1 MTLDDLVGL
10 LREQQ
15 LAHDLQV
22 VGVSNVPLHG
32 VLDGVGAGEELLAGL
47 LLVGTGVGVHVLI
60 QKLPHVVG
68 EVQDLEVLGI
78 LESSLELLGDGAV
91 EGGLLHDL
99 ADQPLLAV
107 QVVVVELL
115 VDILEHGDPGDD
127 VQAIEESLVVGPIDT
142 LIISI
147 LVSVGA
153 IGVVVIPVVGT
164 GSSSAGKDEVGNDS
178 NQDGGS
184 QQGKGLSAA
193 GRVKEEKPGA
203 GIFGSVNV
211 KFVRHGRTGHG
222 SDATS

>member
-1 MTLDDLVGL
+1 V
-10 LREQQ
+10 
-15 LAHDLQV
+15 LATALATACTIWNSLQV
-22 VGVSNVPLHG
+22 VGVSDVPLHG

-47 LLVGTGVGVHVLI
+47 LLVGAGVGIHVLI

-68 EVQDLEVLGI
+68 EVQDLEVLGV
-78 LESSLELLGDGAV
+78 LESSLELLGNSSV
-91 EGGLLHDL
+91 ESGLLHDL
-99 ADQPLLAV
+99 ADEPLLAV

-222 SDATS
+222 SEATS

>member
-193 GRVKEEKPGA
+193 G
-203 GIFGSVNV
+203 
-211 KFVRHGRTGHG
+211 
-222 SDATS
+222 

>member
-1 MTLDDLVGL
+1 V
-10 LREQQ
+10 
-15 LAHDLQV
+15 LATALATACTISNSLQV
-22 VGVSNVPLHG
+22 VGVGNVPLHG
-32 VLDGVGAGEELLAGL
+32 VLDGVGAGEELLAVL
-47 LLVGTGVGVHVLI
+47 LLVSAGVGIHVLI
-60 QKLPHVVG
+60 EELPHVVG
-68 EVQDLEVLGI
+68 KVQDLEVLGV
-78 LESSLELLGDGAV
+78 LESSLELLGNSSV
-91 EGGLLHDL
+91 ESGLLHDL
-99 ADQPLLAV
+99 ADEPLLAV

-193 GRVKEEKPGA
+193 G
-203 GIFGSVNV
+203 
-211 KFVRHGRTGHG
+211 
-222 SDATS
+222 